1 MLVPTLMCS
10 LTPKERGV
18 ALVLLDSED
27 LVHIDS
33 AKHFKSRTVEA
44 ARRPVEHHELSI
56 LKLPR
61 FGFTSSNLGT

>member
-1 MLVPTLMCS
+1 MLFDS
-10 LTPKERGV
+10 KKKRRGI

-33 AKHFKSRTVEA
+33 SKHLKSPMVEDARLPAK
-44 ARRPVEHHELSI
+44 HHELSI